1 MFAKLLKHEWKATW
15 RYIGILCLGA
25 VVASVMGGGAMRYLV
40 KLSEQAEELDGTVLE
55 VVSVFLLVGAFLAI
69 AVCAVG
75 GFAMLMVRFY
85 RGRFTDEGYLTF
97 TLPVSTHEILLS
109 SLVNTLLN
117 LLLLTVV
124 VLASGLIL
132 LLIGISAEQIA
143 WEELRQALPQIRE
156 ALAKVFT
163 VPVLKI
169 MGTMAAAGIAG
180 TVWEVI
186 CLMLAITLGAL
197 AAKKHK
203 ILAAVGFFYGI
214 QMAVGIVQTGT
225 MLSAVV
231 ESGESAFF
239 AAMLRP
245 TVMHLVLAVAG
256 YFLMWYLTDRKLNLS

>member
-1 MFAKLLKHEWKATW
+1 MFAKLLKYEWKATW
-15 RYIGILCLGA
+15 HYIGILCLGA
-25 VVASVMGGGAMRYLV
+25 VVASLMGGGAMRYLV
-40 KLSEQAEELDGTVLE
+40 KLSEQAEEFDGTVLE
-55 VVSVFLLVGAFLAI
+55 IVSVFLLMGAFLAI
-69 AVCAVG
+69 AACAIG
-75 GFAMLMVRFY
+75 GFAVLLVRFY

-97 TLPVSTHEILLS
+97 TLPVNTHQILLS

-117 LLLLTVV
+117 LLLLTAV
-124 VLASGLIL
+124 VLASGMVL

-156 ALAKVFT
+156 GLAKIFT
-163 VPVLKI
+163 LQVMKI
-169 MGTMAAAGIAG
+169 LGTMAAAGIAG
-180 TVWEVI
+180 ILWEII

-231 ESGESAFF
+231 ESGESAFYR
-239 AAMLRP
+239 AMLWP
-245 TVMHLVLAVAG
+245 TVMHLVLAAAG

>member
-1 MFAKLLKHEWKATW
+1 MFTKLLKHEWRAI
-15 RYIGILCLGA
+15 RGVLGLICLICLSA
-25 VVASVMGGGAMRYLV
+25 ALLGGGSMRYLV
-40 KLSEQAEELDGTVLE
+40 WASTQSETMNLPTVLC
-55 VVSVFLLVGAFLAI
+55 VLAMVMSFVAI
-69 AVCAVG
+69 AVCCVAQL
-75 GFAMLMVRFY
+75 FFQLWRFY
-85 RGRFTDEGYLTF
+85 KSCFTDEGYLTF
-97 TLPVSTHEILLS
+97 TLPVTTHEILLS

-117 LLLLTVV
+117 LLLLTVM

-169 MGTMAAAGIAG
+169 MGTIAAAGISG
-180 TVWEVI
+180 IVWEVI

-214 QMAVGIVQTGT
+214 QMALGIVQTGT

-239 AAMLRP
+239 TAMLRP
-245 TVMHLVLAVAG
+245 TVMHLVLSVAG
-256 YFLMWYLTDRKLNLS
+256 YFLMWYLTDRKLNLP

>member
-1 MFAKLLKHEWKATW
+1 MFTKLLKHEWRAI
-15 RYIGILCLGA
+15 RGVLGLICLICLSA
-25 VVASVMGGGAMRYLV
+25 ALLGGGSMRYLV
-40 KLSEQAEELDGTVLE
+40 WASTQSETMNLPTVLC
-55 VVSVFLLVGAFLAI
+55 VLAMVMSFVAI
-69 AVCAVG
+69 AVCCVAQL
-75 GFAMLMVRFY
+75 FFQLWRFY
-85 RGRFTDEGYLTF
+85 KSCFTDEGYLTF
-97 TLPVSTHEILLS
+97 TLPVTTHEILLS

-117 LLLLTVV
+117 LLLLTVM

-169 MGTMAAAGIAG
+169 MGTIAAAGISG
-180 TVWEVI
+180 IVWEVI

-214 QMAVGIVQTGT
+214 QMALGIVQTGT

-239 AAMLRP
+239 TAMLRP
-245 TVMHLVLAVAG
+245 TVMHLVLAAAG
-256 YFLMWYLTDRKLNLS
+256 YFLMWYLTDRKLNLP